1 MVQRI
6 QTIFLLCT
14 AVIAGLMFF
23 MPAATIVV
31 PGQGVYEFY
40 SSSVKMIGNQPEHC
54 MATNWTSLI
63 LNILII
69 ILAIV
74 TIFAR
79 RPKEK
84 SVRPSLLLQLRLC
97 FINIVFMLG
106 MLILIWLQIRHVAN
120 DIHAVWNVNIGF
132 IFPVVGIVLTW
143 LAIRGII
150 KDITLLKS
158 YDRIR

>member
-1 MVQRI
+1 MIQRI

-14 AVIAGLMFF
+14 AIVAGLMFF

-31 PGQGVYEFY
+31 PGQGVYEYY
-40 SSSVKMIGNQPEHC
+40 SSSVKMLGNQPEHY
-54 MATNWTSLI
+54 MATNWISLI

-69 ILAIV
+69 VLAII

-79 RPKEK
+79 KPKTK
-84 SVRPSLLLQLRLC
+84 SAKPSLLLQLRLC
-97 FINIVFMLG
+97 FVNIVFMLG
-106 MLILIWLQIRHVAN
+106 MVVLMWLQIRNIAN
-120 DIHAVWNVNIGF
+120 DLQAEWNVNTGF

-143 LAIRGII
+143 LAIRGIV

-158 YDRIR
+158 YNRIR

>member
-1 MVQRI
+1 MIQRI

-14 AVIAGLMFF
+14 AIVACLMFF

-40 SSSVKMIGNQPEHC
+40 SSSVKVLGNQPEHY

-69 ILAIV
+69 VLAII

-79 RPKEK
+79 KPKTK
-84 SVRPSLLLQLRLC
+84 SAKPSLLLQLRLC
-97 FINIVFMLG
+97 FVNIVFMLG
-106 MLILIWLQIRHVAN
+106 MVVLMWLQIRNIAN
-120 DIHAVWNVNIGF
+120 DLQAEWNVNTGF

-143 LAIRGII
+143 LAIRGIV

>member
-1 MVQRI
+1 MIQRI

-14 AVIAGLMFF
+14 AIVAGLMFF

-40 SSSVKMIGNQPEHC
+40 SSSVKVLGNQPEHY

-69 ILAIV
+69 VLAII

-79 RPKEK
+79 KPKTK
-84 SVRPSLLLQLRLC
+84 SAKPSLLLQLRLC
-97 FINIVFMLG
+97 FVNIVFMLG
-106 MLILIWLQIRHVAN
+106 MVVLMWLQIRNIAT
-120 DIHAVWNVNIGF
+120 DLQAEWNVNTGF

-143 LAIRGII
+143 LAIRGIV

>member
-1 MVQRI
+1 MIQRI

-14 AVIAGLMFF
+14 AIVTGLMFF

-31 PGQGVYEFY
+31 PGQGVYEYY
-40 SSSVKMIGNQPEHC
+40 SSSVKMLGNQPEHY
-54 MATNWTSLI
+54 MATNWISLI

-69 ILAIV
+69 VLAII

-79 RPKEK
+79 KPKTK
-84 SVRPSLLLQLRLC
+84 SAKPSLLLQLRLC
-97 FINIVFMLG
+97 FVNIVFMLG
-106 MLILIWLQIRHVAN
+106 MVVLMWLQIRNIAN
-120 DIHAVWNVNIGF
+120 DLQAEWNVNTGF

-143 LAIRGII
+143 LAIRGIV

>member
-1 MVQRI
+1 MIQRI

-14 AVIAGLMFF
+14 AIVAGLMFF

-31 PGQGVYEFY
+31 PGQGVYEYY
-40 SSSVKMIGNQPEHC
+40 SSSVKMLGNQPEHY
-54 MATNWTSLI
+54 MATNWISLI

-69 ILAIV
+69 VLAII

-79 RPKEK
+79 KPKTK
-84 SVRPSLLLQLRLC
+84 SAKPSLLLQLRLC
-97 FINIVFMLG
+97 FVNIVFMLG
-106 MLILIWLQIRHVAN
+106 MVVLIWLQIRNIAN
-120 DIHAVWNVNIGF
+120 DLQAEWNVNTGF

-143 LAIRGII
+143 LAIRGIV

>member
-1 MVQRI
+1 MIQRI
-6 QTIFLLCT
+6 QSIFLLCT
-14 AVIAGLMFF
+14 AIVAGLMFF

-31 PGQGVYEFY
+31 PGEGVYEFY
-40 SSSVKMIGNQPEHC
+40 ASSVKMIGKQPEHY
-54 MATNWTSLI
+54 MATNWMSLI

-69 ILAIV
+69 ALALV

-79 RPKEK
+79 KPKEK
-84 SVRPSLLLQLRLC
+84 SVKPSLLLQLRLC
-97 FINIVFMLG
+97 FVNLVFMLG
-106 MLILIWLQIRHVAN
+106 MIILMWLQIRSVAN
-120 DIHAVWNVNIGF
+120 DIHAEWNVNTGF

-158 YDRIR
+158 YDRVR